1 MPENNTRLVV
11 LKKGGAEAGVVGW
24 NGSET
29 SLS

>member
-1 MPENNTRLVV
+1 MPENNTRVVV

-29 SLS
+29 RLS